1 MDVVTEKLS
10 SPNRSEI
17 SVDLFVPRGSGNGAA
32 VILLHGGAWMF
43 GDRKDMHGYASLLAE
58 KGFVAV
64 AAQYRLLPHVRWPG
78 QLEDVRDV
86 IRWLKTNAERLKI
99 DPTKVAL
106 LGFSAGA
113 HLALL
118 VAGTSNGSGHE
129 HAFGDGEGTSVAA
142 VISCFAPAI
151 LTADYTPH
159 RPPPLDMLLEGGDD
173 AKARTLSPLTYFHA
187 AFPPTLLV
195 HGDDDVAIPHAVTLR
210 AYQALSE
217 AGARPELHI
226 FRAQNHEFTALPS
239 MTDAVVGEFAFF
251 LQRVVVDP
259 RHFADENLKMNMFAQ
274 PETLAALMGQ
284 PKPAS

>member
-1 MDVVTEKLS
+1 MDMVTEKLS
-10 SPNRSEI
+10 NPDRPEI
-17 SVDLFVPRGSGNGAA
+17 SVDLFLPQAPGNGAA

-43 GDRKDMHGYASLLAE
+43 GDRKDMHGYARLFAA

-86 IRWLKTNAERLKI
+86 IRWLKAQAGRLNI
-99 DPTKVAL
+99 DPAKLAL
-106 LGFSAGA
+106 VGFSAGA

-118 VAGTSNGSGHE
+118 AAGTGDGSGHE
-129 HAFGDGEGTSVAA
+129 RAFGDGGGTSVAA

-151 LTADYTPH
+151 LTADVTPR

-173 AKARTLSPLTYFHA
+173 EKARALSPMTYFNR
-187 AFPPTLLV
+187 AFPPTLLA
-195 HGDDDVAIPHAVTLR
+195 HGETDVAIPTAVTLR

-217 AGARPELHI
+217 AGAKPELHI

-239 MTDAVVGEFAFF
+239 LIDAVVDEFAFF
-251 LQRVVVDP
+251 LRRVVVEP
-259 RHFADENLKMNMFAQ
+259 QHFFDENRKMNMFEQ

-284 PKPAS
+284 PKP